1 MVKWWKN
8 LLFIGKKVENGILA
22 DIKYEQSE
30 MSLEKQ
36 EKQIN
41 KLLFDLDLSSLPV
54 GWGLLVFLIIQ

>member
-54 GWGLLVFLIIQ
+54 G